1 MMKKYG
7 WSYFLIAL
15 SVLIGVFAYPYLPD
29 QMPMHWNIHGE
40 VDGYWDKQ
48 YAAFFPPLLMIV
60 LMALFI
66 FMPRIDP
73 KKENYKKFSGSYT
86 IFITIMNVFFLLLQ
100 SMTISYGLG
109 VNIDISLVVNLGI
122 GLLFIVLGNYLP
134 RIKHNYFIGV
144 RTPWTLA
151 NEKTWRKTHQL
162 SGKLFVM
169 AGILL
174 VAISFLPGIYKFTG
188 MLVVV
193 LSTVLIA
200 TIASYVFFNRYKN
213 VDNN

>member
-1 MMKKYG
+1 MKKYG

>member
-1 MMKKYG
+1 MKKYG
-7 WSYFLIAL
+7 WSYLLIAL

-29 QMPMHWNIHGE
+29 QMPMHWNINGE

-60 LMALFI
+60 LMVLFI

-86 IFITIMNVFFLLLQ
+86 IFITIMNMFFLLLQ
-100 SMTISYGLG
+100 SVTISYGLG

-162 SGKLFVM
+162 SGKLFVV

-174 VAISFLPGIYKFTG
+174 VAMSFLPGIYKFTG

>member
-1 MMKKYG
+1 MKKYG
-7 WSYFLIAL
+7 WSYLLIAL

-29 QMPMHWNIHGE
+29 QMPMHWNIHGK
-40 VDGYWDKQ
+40 VDRYWDKQ
-48 YAAFFPPLLMIV
+48 YAAFFPPMLMIV
-60 LMALFI
+60 LMVLFI

-109 VNIDISLVVNLGI
+109 VNINISLIVNLGI

>member
-1 MMKKYG
+1 MKKYG
-7 WSYFLIAL
+7 WSYLLIAL

-73 KKENYKKFSGSYT
+73 KKENYKKFSSSYT

>member
-73 KKENYKKFSGSYT
+73 KKENYKKFSSSYT

>member
-7 WSYFLIAL
+7 WSYLLIAL

-40 VDGYWDKQ
+40 VDGYWDKH
-48 YAAFFPPLLMIV
+48 YAAFFPPMLMIV
-60 LMALFI
+60 LMVLFI

-86 IFITIMNVFFLLLQ
+86 IFITIMNLFFLLLQ

-162 SGKLFVM
+162 SGKLFVV

>member
-7 WSYFLIAL
+7 WSYLLIAL
-15 SVLIGVFAYPYLPD
+15 SILIGVFAYPYLPD

-73 KKENYKKFSGSYT
+73 KKENYKKFSSSYT

-162 SGKLFVM
+162 SGKLFVV

>member
-1 MMKKYG
+1 MKKYG
-7 WSYFLIAL
+7 WSYLLIAL

-29 QMPMHWNIHGE
+29 QMPMHWNINGE

-60 LMALFI
+60 LMVLFI

-100 SMTISYGLG
+100 SVTISYGLG

-162 SGKLFVM
+162 SGKLFVV
-169 AGILL
+169 AGLML

-193 LSTVLIA
+193 LATVLIT

-213 VDNN
+213 VDSN

>member
-1 MMKKYG
+1 MKKYG
-7 WSYFLIAL
+7 WSYLLIAL

-29 QMPMHWNIHGE
+29 QMPMHWNINGE

-100 SMTISYGLG
+100 SMTISHGLG

-162 SGKLFVM
+162 SGKLFVV

-213 VDNN
+213 VDSN

>member
-7 WSYFLIAL
+7 WSYLLIAL

-73 KKENYKKFSGSYT
+73 KKENYKKFSSSYT

-134 RIKHNYFIGV
+134 RIKHNYFIGI

>member
-7 WSYFLIAL
+7 WSYLLIAL
-15 SVLIGVFAYPYLPD
+15 SVLIGAIAYPYLPD
-29 QMPMHWNIHGE
+29 QMPMHWNIHGK

-48 YAAFFPPLLMIV
+48 YAAFFPPVLMIV

>member
-7 WSYFLIAL
+7 WSYLLIAL
-15 SVLIGVFAYPYLPD
+15 SILIGVFAYPYLPE

-73 KKENYKKFSGSYT
+73 KKENYKKFSSSYT

-162 SGKLFVM
+162 SGKLFVV

>member
-1 MMKKYG
+1 MKKYG
-7 WSYFLIAL
+7 WSYLLIAL

-29 QMPMHWNIHGE
+29 QMPMHWNINGE

-60 LMALFI
+60 LMVLFI

-73 KKENYKKFSGSYT
+73 KKENYKKFSSSYT

-100 SMTISYGLG
+100 SVTISYGLG

-162 SGKLFVM
+162 SGKLFVV

-193 LSTVLIA
+193 VATVLIS
-200 TIASYVFFNRYKN
+200 TIASYIFYNRYKN
-213 VDNN
+213 VSSN

>member
-7 WSYFLIAL
+7 WSYLLIAL

-29 QMPMHWNIHGE
+29 QMPMHWNINGE

-86 IFITIMNVFFLLLQ
+86 IFVTIMNVFFLLLQ

-109 VNIDISLVVNLGI
+109 VSIDISLVVNFGI

-162 SGKLFVM
+162 SGKLFVV

-193 LSTVLIA
+193 VATVLIS
-200 TIASYVFFNRYKN
+200 TIASYIFYNRNKN
-213 VDNN
+213 VSSN

>member
-7 WSYFLIAL
+7 WSYLLIAL

>member
-1 MMKKYG
+1 MKKYG
-7 WSYFLIAL
+7 WSYLLIAL

-48 YAAFFPPLLMIV
+48 YAAFFPPMLMIV
-60 LMALFI
+60 LMVLFI

>member
-7 WSYFLIAL
+7 WSYLLIAL

-29 QMPMHWNIHGE
+29 QMPMHWNINGE

-60 LMALFI
+60 LMVLFI

-100 SMTISYGLG
+100 SVTISYGLG

-162 SGKLFVM
+162 SGKLFVV
-169 AGILL
+169 AGLML

-193 LSTVLIA
+193 LATVLIT

-213 VDNN
+213 VDSN

>member
-1 MMKKYG
+1 MKKYG
-7 WSYFLIAL
+7 WSYLLIAL

-29 QMPMHWNIHGE
+29 QMPMHWNINGE

-60 LMALFI
+60 LMVLFI

-73 KKENYKKFSGSYT
+73 KKENYKKFSSSYT

-100 SMTISYGLG
+100 SVTISYGLG

-162 SGKLFVM
+162 SGKLFVV

-193 LSTVLIA
+193 VTIVLIS
-200 TIASYVFFNRYKN
+200 TIASYIFYNRYNN
-213 VDNN
+213 VSNN

>member
-7 WSYFLIAL
+7 WSYLLIAL
-15 SVLIGVFAYPYLPD
+15 SILIGVFAYPYLPD

-73 KKENYKKFSGSYT
+73 KKENYKKFSSSYT

-162 SGKLFVM
+162 SGKLFVV

-213 VDNN
+213 LDSN

>member
-1 MMKKYG
+1 MKKYG
-7 WSYFLIAL
+7 WSYLLIAL

-29 QMPMHWNIHGE
+29 QMPMHWNINGE

-122 GLLFIVLGNYLP
+122 GLLFIILGNYLP

-162 SGKLFVM
+162 SGKLFVV

-193 LSTVLIA
+193 VATVLIS
-200 TIASYVFFNRYKN
+200 TIASYIFYNQNKN
-213 VDNN
+213 VSSN

>member
-7 WSYFLIAL
+7 WSYLLIAL

-29 QMPMHWNIHGE
+29 QMAMHWNINGE
-40 VDGYWDKQ
+40 VDGYWDKLN
-48 YAAFFPPLLMIV
+48 AVFFSPILMIV
-60 LMALFI
+60 MMMLFI
-66 FMPRIDP
+66 YMPRIDP
-73 KKENYKKFSGSYT
+73 KKENYKKFSGSYL
-86 IFITIMNVFFLLLQ
+86 IVITIINAFFLLIQ
-100 SMTISYGLG
+100 CVTIGYSLG
-109 VNIDISLVVNLGI
+109 FNIDISLVVNLGI

-162 SGKLFVM
+162 SGKLFVV

-174 VAISFLPGIYKFTG
+174 VAISFLPGVYKFTG

-193 LSTVLIA
+193 LSTVLIT

-213 VDNN
+213 VDSN

>member
-1 MMKKYG
+1 MKKYG
-7 WSYFLIAL
+7 WSYLLIAL
-15 SVLIGVFAYPYLPD
+15 SILIGVFAYPYLPD

-73 KKENYKKFSGSYT
+73 KKENYKKFSSSYT

-162 SGKLFVM
+162 SGKLFVV

>member
-7 WSYFLIAL
+7 WSYLLIAL

-48 YAAFFPPLLMIV
+48 YAAFFPPMLMIV
-60 LMALFI
+60 LMVLFI

>member
-1 MMKKYG
+1 MKKYG
-7 WSYFLIAL
+7 WSYLLIAL

-29 QMPMHWNIHGE
+29 QMPMHWNINGE

-60 LMALFI
+60 LMVLFI

-100 SMTISYGLG
+100 SVTISYGLG

-162 SGKLFVM
+162 SGKLFVV

-193 LSTVLIA
+193 VATVLIS
-200 TIASYVFFNRYKN
+200 TIASYIFYNRYKN
-213 VDNN
+213 VSNN